1 MTTLRTPSLPGP
13 SSFIEEDVGSR
24 PALTSRSPTHTAPWR
39 TAPRRSATSAPARG
53 GDVMDP
59 AVPPADRP
67 SSADDAPVRRRGRPR
82 RSAASVITPMKLLD
96 SAEEQF
102 AERGFYGVTT
112 RQVAEAAGCDDS
124 LIYYHFANKR
134 GLFEAVL
141 ERRSPIINEVRRVS
155 LRAYAEANA
164 GSVTVRGAIA
174 AYLNP
179 MFDLSESGDR
189 GWKNYFSMVAQIDNT
204 SWGGELIHRFFDPA
218 VYELI
223 SVIKT
228 ALPEAPDRELYW
240 AYNFLAGSMMIALAE
255 AGRVDQLSFGLCQA
269 SDLPEVRERLIQYCA
284 GGFTQMVAAAAGEP
298 RTL

>member
-1 MTTLRTPSLPGP
+1 LARNAETHPQK
-13 SSFIEEDVGSR
+13 EDR
-24 PALTSRSPTHTAPWR
+24 PARK
-39 TAPRRSATSAPARG
+39 
-53 GDVMDP
+53 
-59 AVPPADRP
+59 
-67 SSADDAPVRRRGRPR
+67 RGRPSG
-82 RSAASVITPMKLLD
+82 SALNVITPLKLLD

-141 ERRSPIINEVRRVS
+141 ERRSPIINEVRRLS
-155 LRAYAEANA
+155 LRAYAEANP
-164 GSVTVRGAIA
+164 GQVTVKGAIA

-179 MFDLSESGDR
+179 MFDLSERGER

-204 SWGGELIHRFFDPA
+204 SWGGEIFHKFFDPA

-223 SVIKT
+223 SVIKL

-255 AGRVDQLSFGLCQA
+255 AGRVERLSFGLCQA
-269 SDLPEVRERLIQYCA
+269 SNLAEVRHRLIDYCA
-284 GGFTQMVAAAAGEP
+284 GGFVSMVSSAQGAVQDH
-298 RTL
+298 

>member
-1 MTTLRTPSLPGP
+1 MEIPLPPSAEPP
-13 SSFIEEDVGSR
+13 SGK
-24 PALTSRSPTHTAPWR
+24 
-39 TAPRRSATSAPARG
+39 
-53 GDVMDP
+53 
-59 AVPPADRP
+59 
-67 SSADDAPVRRRGRPR
+67 DDQPVRKRGRPR
-82 RSAASVITPMKLLD
+82 RSGLNVTTPLKLLD

-141 ERRSPIINEVRRVS
+141 ERRSPVINEVRRLS
-155 LRAYAEANA
+155 LRAYAAANPR
-164 GSVTVRGAIA
+164 SVTVKGAIA
-174 AYLNP
+174 AYLTP

-204 SWGGELIHRFFDPA
+204 TWGGDLIHRFFDPA

-223 SVIKT
+223 SVIKL
-228 ALPEAPDRELYW
+228 ALPDAPDRELYW

-255 AGRVDQLSFGLCQA
+255 AGRVEQLSFGLCKA
-269 SDLPEVRERLIQYCA
+269 DDLSEVRQRLINYCA
-284 GGFTQMVAAAAGEP
+284 GGFVQMVASAGGG
-298 RTL
+298 TDA

>member
-1 MTTLRTPSLPGP
+1 MTSNATTTPPK
-13 SSFIEEDVGSR
+13 EDR
-24 PALTSRSPTHTAPWR
+24 PARK
-39 TAPRRSATSAPARG
+39 
-53 GDVMDP
+53 
-59 AVPPADRP
+59 
-67 SSADDAPVRRRGRPR
+67 RGRPR
-82 RSAASVITPMKLLD
+82 RSALNVITPLKLLD

-141 ERRSPIINEVRRVS
+141 ERRSPIINEIRRLS
-155 LRAYAEANA
+155 LRSYAAANE
-164 GSVTVRGAIA
+164 GRVTVKGAIA

-204 SWGGELIHRFFDPA
+204 SWGGEIIHRFFDPA

-223 SVIKT
+223 SVIKL
-228 ALPEAPDRELYW
+228 ALPDAPDRELYW

-255 AGRVDQLSFGLCQA
+255 AGRVERLSFGLCRA
-269 SDLPEVRERLIQYCA
+269 SDLSEVRHRLIHYCA
-284 GGFTQMVAAAAGEP
+284 GGFTCMVEAEGAVEDD
-298 RTL
+298 